1 MLCDYTWYNIC
12 SASFLD
18 ISLICL
24 YCTASTY
31 VAWTAVLCMYVAT
44 SFMTMQVCAL
54 FVFGRNALEMR
65 KFGLDFRTRP
75 SRWRQITSIMG
86 QGMCVDVLHVCLWYA
101 CMCVFVC
108 FVCMHVWMYVCVC
121 SVRIHVCMYGCVCCG
136 FVL

>member
-1 MLCDYTWYNIC
+1 M
-12 SASFLD
+12 D

-31 VAWTAVLCMYVAT
+31 VAWTAVLCMYVRMYVAIDIIYDY
-44 SFMTMQVCAL
+44 MQVCAL

-86 QGMCVDVLHVCLWYA
+86 QGTCVDVLHV
-101 CMCVFVC
+101 
-108 FVCMHVWMYVCVC
+108 VCV
-121 SVRIHVCMYGCVCCG
+121 
-136 FVL
+136 